1 MKIETYLELSKTLS
15 TAKMCFERLPNE
27 EINKEML
34 GPFLSLIQT
43 SESAFEEERIRRE
56 KQRIGIQ
63 NAHQNGIHSGR
74 PAMSCSKKFL
84 EIASLQLQRKIM
96 SKDAAE
102 KLGISLSTYYG
113 MRMKYRKKI
122 EEWQKQESLHT
133 KDTKY
138 Q

>member
-1 MKIETYLELSKTLS
+1 
-15 TAKMCFERLPNE
+15 
-27 EINKEML
+27 
-34 GPFLSLIQT
+34 
-43 SESAFEEERIRRE
+43 
-56 KQRIGIQ
+56 
-63 NAHQNGIHSGR
+63 
-74 PAMSCSKKFL
+74 MSCSKKFL

-113 MRMKYRKKI
+113 MRMKYSKRL
-122 EEWQKQESLHT
+122 EEWQSQESLHT

>member
-27 EINKEML
+27 EIDKDML
-34 GPFLSLIQT
+34 GPFICLIQA
-43 SESAFEEERIRRE
+43 SESAFVEEKIRRE

-63 NAHQNGIHSGR
+63 NARQNGIHSGW
-74 PAMSCSKKFL
+74 PSMSCSKKFL
-84 EIASLQLQRKIM
+84 EIASLQLQRGIT
-96 SKDAAE
+96 SKDAAK

-113 MRMKYRKKI
+113 MRMKYSKRI
-122 EEWQKQESLHT
+122 EEWQSQESLHT